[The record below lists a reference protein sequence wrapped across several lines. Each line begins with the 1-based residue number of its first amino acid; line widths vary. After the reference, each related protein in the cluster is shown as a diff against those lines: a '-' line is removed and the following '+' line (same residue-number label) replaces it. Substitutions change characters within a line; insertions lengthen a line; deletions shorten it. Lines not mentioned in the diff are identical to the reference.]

1 MVKRKRFRIYIDESG
16 DHTYVNLQKQEN
28 RYLCL
33 IGCIFELA
41 QTRVFVRKL
50 EDFKQKHLPYDPDFP
65 LILHRSHIINRRRC
79 FGRLNDPTA
88 RKKFDSDLL
97 NLIGEADFEIIAVVI
112 DKKNHVEKYEEL
124 AFHPYHYCL
133 TAILERYCG
142 LLNSTGGVGDVL
154 AESRGGTEDKQ
165 LKEAY
170 KRVYNAGTRYLGP
183 EFFQDVL
190 SSKEIKLKPK
200 KSNIAGLQLADNLA
214 YPVKQSILL
223 EYKKIP
229 DPGNIFGKRICEAIK
244 TKYNKH
250 LYRGHIEGYG
260 RIFI

>member
-1 MVKRKRFRIYIDESG
+1 MVEEKRSRIYVDESG
-16 DHTYVNLQKQEN
+16 DHTYRNLQKQEN

-33 IGCIFELA
+33 IGCIFKRE
-41 QTRVFVRKL
+41 QYRVFVRKL

-65 LILHRSHIINRRRC
+65 LILHRSDIINRRGC
-79 FGRLNDPTA
+79 FGRLCDPTA

-97 NLIGEADFEIIAVVI
+97 NLIREADFKVIAVVI
-112 DKKNHVEKYEEL
+112 DKKNHVEKYKEL

-142 LLNSTGGVGDVL
+142 LLNFIGGLGDVL
-154 AESRGGTEDKQ
+154 AESRGGSEDNQ

-170 KRVYNAGTRYLGP
+170 RRVYNAGTQYQRP
-183 EFFQDVL
+183 EFFQHVL
-190 SSKEIKLKPK
+190 SSKEAKLRSKRN
-200 KSNIAGLQLADNLA
+200 NIAGLQLADNLA

>member
-1 MVKRKRFRIYIDESG
+1 MVEEKRSRIYVDESG
-16 DHTYVNLQKQEN
+16 DHTYRNLQKQEN

-33 IGCIFELA
+33 IGCIFKRE
-41 QTRVFVRKL
+41 QYRVFVRKL

-65 LILHRSHIINRRRC
+65 LILHRSDITNRRVC
-79 FGRLNDPTA
+79 FGRLSDPTA
-88 RKKFDSDLL
+88 KKKFDSDLL
-97 NLIGEADFEIIAVVI
+97 NLIKQADFEIIAVVI
-112 DKKNHVEKYEEL
+112 DKKNHVEKYEKL
-124 AFHPYHYCL
+124 TFHPYHYCL

-142 LLNSTGGVGDVL
+142 LLNFMGRVGDVL
-154 AESRGGTEDKQ
+154 AESRGGREDKQ

-170 KRVYNAGTRYLGP
+170 KRVYNAGTRYREP
-183 EFFQDVL
+183 KFFQDVL

-200 KSNIAGLQLADNLA
+200 RNNIAGAQLADILA

-244 TKYNKH
+244 TKYNKQ
-250 LYRGHIEGYG
+250 LYLGRIEGYG